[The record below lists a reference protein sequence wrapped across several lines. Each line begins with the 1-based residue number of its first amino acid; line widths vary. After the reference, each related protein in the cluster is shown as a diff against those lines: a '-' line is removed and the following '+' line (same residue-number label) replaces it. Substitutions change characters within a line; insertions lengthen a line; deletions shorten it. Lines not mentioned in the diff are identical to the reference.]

1 MITKTCV
8 LKTKNTSSE
17 LEFITSFS
25 PTSCKTNVL
34 ETNRPGETP
43 LTPGAEAVDGLSLPP
58 CIVRKSHF
66 KSIEKELG
74 GVSINEPEQTVVET
88 ESTIK
93 ELVVEAIIELIRV
106 T

>member
-1 MITKTCV
+1 MIAKTCV

-25 PTSCKTNVL
+25 PTKTNVL

-74 GVSINEPEQTVVET
+74 GVSINKPEQTVVET

-93 ELVVEAIIELIRV
+93 ELAVEAIIELIRV